1 MRQDFLDTAAPG
13 RVLIEFHA
21 RGAKSFGMS
30 SRRWMHWVL
39 AGIGITVWSVVMILV
54 LMGVSGSGKTTIGK
68 LLAERAGIIFADADD
83 YHLAASKLKMASGHP
98 LNDEDRAP
106 WLAGLNQL
114 LRNWDHQEGGGVL
127 ACSALEERSRE
138 VLEKGIP
145 RTHIEFIFL
154 DIPRDVIA
162 ERLRTRTHPFMNS
175 QLLDSQL
182 TTLQP
187 PIDALRIIND
197 RPPEK
202 IVEQILLHL
211 ASLK

>member
-1 MRQDFLDTAAPG
+1 MDA
-13 RVLIEFHA
+13 
-21 RGAKSFGMS
+21 
-30 SRRWMHWVL
+30 WVL
-39 AGIGITVWSVVMILV
+39 ESIGITVWSVVMILV

-68 LLAERAGIIFADADD
+68 LLAERMGITFADADD

-98 LNDEDRAP
+98 LTDEDRAP
-106 WLAGLNQL
+106 WLASLNHL
-114 LRNWDHQEGGGVL
+114 LRNWEQQRISGVL

-138 VLEKGIP
+138 VLEEGIP

-162 ERLRTRTHPFMNS
+162 DRLRTRTHPFMNS

-187 PIDALRIIND
+187 PIDALHIIND
-197 RPPEK
+197 RLPEE
-202 IVEQILLHL
+202 IVDQILLHI
-211 ASLK
+211 AA